1 MKIEKRTEMHN
12 HLLNYLIEQGVNL
25 RGDAGKVKMTP
36 LQTAAIR
43 EDVFVVSNYG
53 TIYNFL
59 SQT

>member
-1 MKIEKRTEMHN
+1 MHN